1 MSAPVRIGAERSA
14 AVRPSPKARPRTSAK
29 RRGTQKPT
37 HDLPRCSGGRAL
49 SQAREGGAPA
59 PPAQQPSK
67 NSFGEAH
74 PCPSSRVVAHESHG
88 GERQSEEKMHSAAA
102 HPHQPSPSLP
112 SRRPHDSVQV
122 PAGAVLPTHNR
133 LKSLPAKRAKTPPQR
148 KALSVSHPAEAAAHH
163 RAVLRCSAVGGAVR
177 QAVQR
182 GGRGG
187 ADGRP
192 VGSVRRPQK
201 RQGSPRQALP
211 VRRTDNATTGKS
223 GRHTNLHRRTA
234 G

>member
-1 MSAPVRIGAERSA
+1 M
-14 AVRPSPKARPRTSAK
+14 KK
-29 RRGTQKPT
+29 
-37 HDLPRCSGGRAL
+37 
-49 SQAREGGAPA
+49 
-59 PPAQQPSK
+59 
-67 NSFGEAH
+67 
-74 PCPSSRVVAHESHG
+74 
-88 GERQSEEKMHSAAA
+88 KMHSAAA

-148 KALSVSHPAEAAAHH
+148 KALSVSHPAVAAAHH
-163 RAVLRCSAVGGAVR
+163 RAVLWCSPVGGAVR

-201 RQGSPRQALP
+201 RQGSPPQAVP